1 MQQYYGICRQK
12 LHWALLQLINILRPE
27 HNTGSSPEAEVVFT
41 LDIMEIQKT
50 PDPRAS
56 DTMILRI
63 EAISILLAF
72 LTSSIC
78 KPIIRTFDLVI
89 HYNRWSIR
97 LEDLITEDSGNYMC
111 LVCNSLGCIDFTFK
125 VDIRE
130 RYPHKPYIKDG
141 FPSNITALV
150 NSTAIFECPPLSDL
164 EPHLK
169 WLKVTN
175 VSEGE
180 ETPNGTLL
188 QVAGWFLNS
197 CFYSQCSILHRAK
210 LLVGILKALSMSK
223 SLQRETY
230 LLVIIL

>member
-1 MQQYYGICRQK
+1 MEPPENGPQQYLLGWYSAGPLHSLYKGIRVFRKVMISIQ
-12 LHWALLQLINILRPE
+12 IVSSNTIE
-27 HNTGSSPEAEVVFT
+27 HNRTVMYP
-41 LDIMEIQKT
+41 L
-50 PDPRAS
+50 
-56 DTMILRI
+56 
-63 EAISILLAF
+63 
-72 LTSSIC
+72 
-78 KPIIRTFDLVI
+78 RTFKRYSEMPNKKLKVI